1 MNLFEM
7 LGIEAE
13 VKEEKK
19 EDAKKAGTS
28 SKKSTNKTTAKPAS
42 EPKKAEVKKYRLP
55 ITVNYLVE
63 YSLTQEDFGGLE
75 EVDEDQVLNLLI
87 TRYDLYVLSK
97 KTATFDYLEERN
109 TLVVYTK
116 SATKGG
122 GSDFKVGPYRTIV
135 DGTQRWAFNSGYMS
149 FIGGLVNDD
158 EQMASENSFLTLKQG
173 KIPYSIYEKVVAKFR
188 EQLPNEYLAQIFL
201 DMETGVYFVDFPEQ
215 IVNRVKVF
223 RKYGFLNYKND
234 TRKPLICEIHSHN
247 YMLPLN
253 FSEIDDE
260 DEVNFKVYGII
271 GFSSND
277 TSKVFNKFR
286 LGSNGTFLQVALDE
300 IFESNGG
307 AL

>member
-19 EDAKKAGTS
+19 EDKKAGTS
-28 SKKSTNKTTAKPAS
+28 SKKATTKTTAKPAS
-42 EPKKAEVKKYRLP
+42 AAKPAEVKKFKLP

-63 YSLTQEDFGGLE
+63 YSLTQEDFGGLD
-75 EVDEDQVLNLLI
+75 EVDEDQILNLLI

-122 GSDFKVGPYRTIV
+122 GSDVKVGPYRTTV
-135 DGTQRWAFNSGYMS
+135 DGSQRWAFNSNYMS
-149 FIGGLVNDD
+149 FIGGLVNDN
-158 EQMASENSFLTLKQG
+158 EEMATTNAFLTLKQG
-173 KIPYSIYEKVVAKFR
+173 KIPYSVYEEVVAKFK

-201 DMETGVYFVDFPEQ
+201 DIETGEYFVDFPKQ
-215 IVNRVKVF
+215 LVNRIKVY
-223 RKYGFLNYKND
+223 RECGFLNYKND

-247 YMLPLN
+247 YMLPLH
-253 FSEIDDE
+253 FSEIDDD
-260 DEVNFKVYGII
+260 DEVNFKIYGII
-271 GFSSND
+271 GFSWND

-286 LGSNGTFLQVALDE
+286 LGSNGSFLQLSFDE

-307 AL
+307 TL